1 MPKALRLYTMKYM
14 STFKVEV
21 EEREYLNSEF
31 LL

>member
-1 MPKALRLYTMKYM
+1 MPKALRLYIMKYM
-14 STFKVEV
+14 PTFKVEV